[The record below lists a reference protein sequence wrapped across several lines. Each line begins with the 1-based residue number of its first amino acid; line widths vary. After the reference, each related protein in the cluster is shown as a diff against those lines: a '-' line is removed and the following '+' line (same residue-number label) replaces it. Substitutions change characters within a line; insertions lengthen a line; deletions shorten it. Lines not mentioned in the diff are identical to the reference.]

1 MIKHIIFDLGNVLLD
16 QKTVTADA
24 YLSRILSIKKDE
36 AESFYQKYVGQVV
49 SGMISFNELV
59 DLFKKKFNLS
69 RSVKEITDKYV
80 ELYIHDVQGV
90 NEELL
95 KLIKIL
101 GKRYK
106 IYIMTN
112 TLEPNFEHWTTMGL
126 NKYFKRVFR
135 SDTDHFMKPE
145 REAYE
150 FVVNAIDAEPDECV
164 FIDDLEKNVKGAE
177 SLGIRGI
184 VYRNSTDLVRDLVKI
199 GVAI

>member
-1 MIKHIIFDLGNVLLD
+1 MIKHIIFDLGNVILR
-16 QKTVTADA
+16 QKISFGGDYFAEIIPGPVERVHSF
-24 YLSRILSIKKDE
+24 YRNYKKDMVSG
-36 AESFYQKYVGQVV
+36 AISFRKILELAQQEFKVNTSVDDLYQKLMDNYIKDVEG
-49 SGMISFNELV
+49 V
-59 DLFKKKFNLS
+59 DP
-69 RSVKEITDKYV
+69 EIIRLIDS
-80 ELYIHDVQGV
+80 
-90 NEELL
+90 
-95 KLIKIL
+95 LIKN
-101 GKRYK
+101 YSV
-106 IYIMTN
+106 YVMTN
-112 TLEPNFEHWTTMGL
+112 TIEPHFQYWSTLGF
-126 NKYFKRVFR
+126 NKYFKRIFR